1 MSDGFPLYGPYGYA
15 SNTNTT
21 IKLMTTG
28 YQLRT
33 DMATNTVRNTL
44 MSCATGTCV
53 TTTAPFCGP
62 VINSTYPIGNFI
74 QDYVWKSGYDLDL
87 YNGRANSKTPEYPNG
102 VYAYYLPLSAS
113 LNPIVPMIIGPTYY
127 GAYVNPSIT
136 AIPAT
141 ATTFFNYV

>member
-1 MSDGFPLYGPYGYA
+1 MNDGFPLYGPYGYA

-44 MSCATGTCV
+44 MNCATGTCV
-53 TTTAPFCGP
+53 TTTAQFCGP

-74 QDYVWKSGYDLDL
+74 QDYVWKSGYDLGNDKKEIIL
-87 YNGRANSKTPEYPNG
+87 KLNLISKQN
-102 VYAYYLPLSAS
+102 L
-113 LNPIVPMIIGPTYY
+113 
-127 GAYVNPSIT
+127 
-136 AIPAT
+136 
-141 ATTFFNYV
+141 